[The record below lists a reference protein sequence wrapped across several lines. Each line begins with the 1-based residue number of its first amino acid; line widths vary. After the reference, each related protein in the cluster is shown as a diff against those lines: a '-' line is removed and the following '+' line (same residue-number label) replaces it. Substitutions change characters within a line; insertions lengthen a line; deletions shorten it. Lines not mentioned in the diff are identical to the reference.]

1 MKAEIY
7 QSLTAI
13 NQATEQITEHLE
25 KLRDAELLTPHF
37 AEIRILAGQQ
47 NCAETNTSV
56 VHTLTVREEEDATRL
71 QKERIEKEER
81 LKSS

>member
-13 NQATEQITEHLE
+13 NQATEQITESLE

-37 AEIRILAGQQ
+37 AEIRILAAQQ

-56 VHTLTVREEEDATRL
+56 VHKLTVVEEEEATQL
-71 QKERIEKEER
+71 QNKRIEKEAR
-81 LKSS
+81 LKEP

>member
-1 MKAEIY
+1 MKAELY

-13 NQATEQITEHLE
+13 NQATEQITENLR
-25 KLRDAELLTPHF
+25 KLRDGGLLTPHF
-37 AEIRILAGQQ
+37 AEIRILAAQQ

-56 VHTLTVREEEDATRL
+56 VHQLTVREEEDAMRL
-71 QKERIEKEER
+71 QNERIEKEER